1 MTAVTKEQQV
11 RQEDRMERTRQERL
25 TVLLADLRAFSERAD
40 VSQEQAGRIE
50 VALDELSALLPSAV
64 ADDARIK
71 YLVLALRKVLRL
83 LSRAQYQQAQ
93 VKQCVV

>member
-40 VSQEQAGRIE
+40 VSQEQARRIE
-50 VALDELSALLPSAV
+50 VALDELF
-64 ADDARIK
+64 ADEPNIGQNQRFK

-83 LSRAQYQQAQ
+83 LSWAQ
-93 VKQCVV
+93 

>member
-1 MTAVTKEQQV
+1 MTAVTKV

-25 TVLLADLRAFSERAD
+25 TVLLADLREFSERAD
-40 VSQEQAGRIE
+40 VSQEQARRIE
-50 VALDELSALLPSAV
+50 VALDELF
-64 ADDARIK
+64 ADDARLK

>member
-25 TVLLADLRAFSERAD
+25 TVLLADLRVFSERAD
-40 VSQEQAGRIE
+40 VSPEQAGRIE
-50 VALDELSALLPSAV
+50 VALDELSALRPSAV

-83 LSRAQYQQAQ
+83 LSRAQ
-93 VKQCVV
+93 

>member
-1 MTAVTKEQQV
+1 
-11 RQEDRMERTRQERL
+11 MERTRQERL

-83 LSRAQYQQAQ
+83 LSRAQ
-93 VKQCVV
+93 

>member
-50 VALDELSALLPSAV
+50 VALDELFAN
-64 ADDARIK
+64 DARFE
-71 YLVLALRKVLRL
+71 YLVLPLRKVLRL
-83 LSRAQYQQAQ
+83 LSRAQ
-93 VKQCVV
+93 

>member
-83 LSRAQYQQAQ
+83 LSRAQ
-93 VKQCVV
+93 